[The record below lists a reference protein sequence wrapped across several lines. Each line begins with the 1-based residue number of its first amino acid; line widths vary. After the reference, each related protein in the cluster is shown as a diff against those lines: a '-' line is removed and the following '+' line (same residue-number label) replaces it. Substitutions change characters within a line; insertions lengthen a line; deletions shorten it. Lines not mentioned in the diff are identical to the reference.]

1 MPASQD
7 SAAHAD
13 LAALSALPSPRA
25 VSQQESG
32 GPAVSPAVFC
42 SWAKAESEA
51 LVVVRGHSLRIGWVN
66 HAASGAFE
74 RDERDLLERSLLD
87 LVVGADA
94 TPAVRA
100 DLVDA
105 VRPVVLE
112 VLVQRLDGERVP
124 VVLRSQPVAGGW
136 VVRLTALADAA
147 RFADDLRLSRE
158 RFLAVADRAPVGIF
172 FSDVGLRLGYVN
184 DAFAAVFAAAP
195 ESLLGM
201 HWLDAVHPEQ
211 RQLLTDAMI
220 ETLDGHSREVSV
232 RVRRPGGQE
241 RTGQVR
247 LVPVRTERHAAGFV
261 GTLEDVTDRLGYEA
275 RLEHQAAHDPLTG
288 LVNRRG
294 LLAALHAR
302 MAGSGSQRSQDA
314 ATLLF
319 LDLDDFKLVNDS
331 LGHEAGDALL
341 VEIGRRLVAAVR
353 EGDVVSRFG
362 GDEFALLCPGA
373 PDTASAL
380 DLAGRVMDAVTAPL
394 LLAGMPLDVS
404 GSLGVV
410 VVSSDHVEAEDVLR
424 DADAAMYMAKAAG
437 KDCWVLFDDRARE
450 QHRRRHDLV
459 ADLRHALETE
469 QLSVAYQPV
478 VRLGAAVVGAPYA
491 VEALC
496 RWEHPTRGMVSPQ
509 EFVTLAEENG
519 LVGTLSRQVLRSACR
534 QVAQWQRQHG
544 ALAPS
549 RVCVNV
555 SPLQLRQPGFVEE
568 VARVLTET
576 GLPGSSLCLELTE
589 SAVMEDP
596 TVAAA
601 SFAALRELGV
611 RVAIDDFGTGYSSLA
626 LLRTLPVDLLK
637 IDRSFL
643 AEISEDSAARVVAA
657 VVGLGQALGLEVVAE
672 GVETP
677 AQVIELERLGCGL
690 AQGYLFSRPQTA
702 AQVQQ
707 SIDDGW
713 PW

>member
-1 MPASQD
+1 MPAPQNG
-7 SAAHAD
+7 AARVQ
-13 LAALSALPSPRA
+13 LPAPRA
-25 VSQQESG
+25 SDPGVSSEV
-32 GPAVSPAVFC
+32 PPDVFAAWALAEPDAV
-42 SWAKAESEA
+42 
-51 LVVVRGHSLRIGWVN
+51 LVVRGSDLRVSWVN
-66 HAASGAFE
+66 HAAVTACA
-74 RDERDLLERSLLD
+74 RDERDLCGRPLAEVLSSPQPPELLSAAE
-87 LVVGADA
+87 LVDD
-94 TPAVRA
+94 VRA
-100 DLVDA
+100 VVREVVV
-105 VRPVVLE
+105 VRP
-112 VLVQRLDGERVP
+112 DGVRVP
-124 VVLRSQPVAGGW
+124 SVLRSQPVGSAW
-136 VVRLTALADAA
+136 VVRVTALADAA
-147 RFADDLRLSRE
+147 RFDDDLRLSRE
-158 RFLAVADRAPVGIF
+158 RFLAVTDRAPVGIF

-184 DAFAAVFAAAP
+184 DAFAAVFATSP
-195 ESLLGM
+195 EALLGM
-201 HWLDAVHPEQ
+201 RWLDQLSGEEQ
-211 RQLLTDAMI
+211 QALTGAMVEALAG
-220 ETLDGHSREVSV
+220 ETRELFV
-232 RVRRPGGQE
+232 RVRRRHGEE
-241 RTGQVR
+241 RTAHVR
-247 LVPVRTERHAAGFV
+247 LMPVRTERRAAGFV

-275 RLEHQAAHDPLTG
+275 SLEHQAVHDPLTG

-294 LLAALHAR
+294 LLAALNER
-302 MAGSGSQRSQDA
+302 MSEGGGQRTGDA

-319 LDLDDFKLVNDS
+319 LDLDDFKFVNDS

-341 VEIGRRLVAAVR
+341 AEVGRRLVEAVR

-373 PDTASAL
+373 PDSAAAL
-380 DLAGRVMDAVTAPL
+380 DLAGRVMDAVTAPVVV
-394 LLAGMPLDVS
+394 AGVRLDVS

-410 VVSSDHVEAEDVLR
+410 VVSQDHREAEDVLR

-437 KDCWVLFDDRARE
+437 KDCWVLFDDAARE

-459 ADLRHALETE
+459 LDLRHALDAD

-478 VRLGAAVVGAPYA
+478 VRLGAAVAGAPYA

-496 RWEHPTRGMVSPQ
+496 RWQHPTRGMINPQ
-509 EFVTLAEENG
+509 EFVALAEENG
-519 LVGTLSRQVLRSACR
+519 LVGQLSRQVLRAACR
-534 QVAQWQRQHG
+534 QVASWQRAHG

-555 SPLQLRQPGFVEE
+555 SPLQLRQQGFVEE
-568 VARVLTET
+568 VARVLRET
-576 GLPGSSLCLELTE
+576 GLVGSSLCLELTE

-596 TVAAA
+596 TLAAA

-690 AQGYLFSRPQTA
+690 AQGFLFSRPLTA
-702 AQVQQ
+702 AQVQAR
-707 SIDDGW
+707 IDDRW

>member
-1 MPASQD
+1 MPAPQD
-7 SAAHAD
+7 SAARVVLPAPRPATGTDQTD
-13 LAALSALPSPRA
+13 LPAEVFQAWALSEPDAL
-25 VSQQESG
+25 
-32 GPAVSPAVFC
+32 
-42 SWAKAESEA
+42 
-51 LVVVRGHSLRIGWVN
+51 LVVQGSGLTVAWTN
-66 HAASGAFE
+66 DAAVTGFA
-74 RDERDLLERSLLD
+74 RDGRDLCGRSLTAL
-87 LVVGADA
+87 LASPEA
-94 TPAVRA
+94 PAQLTA
-100 DLVDA
+100 AELVDG
-105 VRPVVLE
+105 VRPVVREVE
-112 VLVQRLDGERVP
+112 VLRSDGDRYRA
-124 VVLRSQPVAGGW
+124 VLRSQPVEGGW
-136 VVRLTALADAA
+136 VVRLTAPADARADA
-147 RFADDLRLSRE
+147 RGADDLRLSRE
-158 RFLAVADRAPVGIF
+158 RFLAVTDRAPVGIF

-184 DAFAAVFAAAP
+184 DALAAVFGLPP

-201 HWLDAVHPEQ
+201 RWLDQLSQDEQ
-211 RQLLTDAMI
+211 QALTEAMV
-220 ETLDGHSREVSV
+220 ETLSGVPRELSV
-232 RVRRPGGQE
+232 RVRRPDGDE
-241 RTGQVR
+241 RTAHVR
-247 LVPVRTERHAAGFV
+247 LMPVRTERRAAGFV
-261 GTLEDVTDRLGYEA
+261 GTLEDVTERLGYEA
-275 RLEHQAAHDPLTG
+275 TLEHQAAHDPLTG
-288 LVNRRG
+288 LMNRRG
-294 LLAALHAR
+294 LLGALGAHMGR
-302 MAGSGSQRSQDA
+302 RGRDA

-341 VEIGRRLVAAVR
+341 VEVGRRLVAAVR
-353 EGDVVSRFG
+353 DGDVVSRFG

-373 PDTASAL
+373 PDSAAAL
-380 DLAGRVMDAVTAPL
+380 DLAGRVMDAVTASVVVE
-394 LLAGMPLDVS
+394 GIELDVS

-410 VVSSDHVEAEDVLR
+410 VVGRDHREPEDVLR

-437 KDCWVLFDDRARE
+437 KDCWVLFDDAARE

-459 ADLRHALETE
+459 LDLRHALDAE

-478 VRLGAAVVGAPYA
+478 VRLGAAVEGAPYA

-496 RWEHPTRGMVSPQ
+496 RWQHPSRGMVNPQ

-519 LVGTLSRQVLRSACR
+519 LVGQLSRQVLRAACQ
-534 QVAQWQRQHG
+534 QVAEWQREHG
-544 ALAPS
+544 SLAPT

-568 VARVLTET
+568 VAQVLRQT
-576 GLPGSSLCLELTE
+576 GLPGTSLCLELTE

-596 TVAAA
+596 TLAAA

-657 VVGLGQALGLEVVAE
+657 VVGLGQALGLDVVAE

-690 AQGYLFSRPQTA
+690 AQGYLFSRPLTP
-702 AQVQQ
+702 AQVKE
-707 SIDDGW
+707 SIEAGW